1 MSNKNKEN
9 IKTNTSGEPI
19 SSILRKNI
27 KKHKRILLAIS
38 LVAFL
43 IILIHLPKI
52 TSELSIKHIGG
63 APMASMGSMGS
74 MGSMASMGSFGGMGG
89 NSGDDSG
96 GDSGKKKSKLSF
108 SPMTSGVNMMWWAT
122 KNILLFYLFLLFITV
137 VPSLPIIAY
146 ITVFYFIISSLIG
159 RIQTL

>member
-1 MSNKNKEN
+1 MSDKEEE
-9 IKTNTSGEPI
+9 TI

-27 KKHKRILLAIS
+27 KKHKRILLLIS
-38 LVAFL
+38 FVALL

-52 TSELSIKHIGG
+52 TLEQSLKHIGG
-63 APMASMGSMGS
+63 ASIPMGSMGS
-74 MGSMASMGSFGGMGG
+74 MSAMSGMSGMGGISGMGGMGDASG
-89 NSGDDSG
+89 NDNG
-96 GDSGKKKSKLSF
+96 GSGKKKSKLSF

-137 VPSLPIIAY
+137 VPSLPIIIY
-146 ITVFYFIISSLIG
+146 ITIFYFIISGLIG

>member
-9 IKTNTSGEPI
+9 TKTSGEPI

-74 MGSMASMGSFGGMGG
+74 MGMGSMASMGSFGGMGG
-89 NSGDDSG
+89 DSG
-96 GDSGKKKSKLSF
+96 GNSDGDSGKKKSKLSF